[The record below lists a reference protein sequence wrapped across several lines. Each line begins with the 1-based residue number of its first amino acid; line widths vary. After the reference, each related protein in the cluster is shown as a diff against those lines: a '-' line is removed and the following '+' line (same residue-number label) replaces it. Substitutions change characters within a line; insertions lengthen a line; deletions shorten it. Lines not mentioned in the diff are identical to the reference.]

1 MVERDKN
8 HPSIIIWSL
17 GNESGY
23 GPNHDAMAEWI
34 RGVDPTRLIHYE
46 GAHDSPMV
54 DIVSTMYPTVERLIE
69 EGKRT
74 DDDRPFFMCEY
85 AHAMGNGPGNLKE
98 YWEAIRAHPR
108 LLGGCIW
115 EWVDH
120 GIRQRTESGEEWFAY
135 GGDFGDEPNDGN
147 FCIDGLNFPDRIPH
161 TGLIEYK
168 KIIEPV
174 QVEPVDLGTGKVR
187 AVNRYQFSSLSHLHG
202 YWSVTRDG
210 EVVEEGSLPRLD
222 TAAGKSEE
230 VTLEPHPPSPL
241 PVHGEGAMAAAGAEC
256 WLNISFTLA
265 KDTLWAKR
273 GHEVAWAQ
281 FEMPTDSES
290 RESRVEIGRPS
301 LDLRLSTVEAD
312 TFVTIQGEDFVVVFD
327 RLRGVMSS
335 WKWRGVELLTVG
347 PRLNVWRAPT
357 DNDVH
362 IAREWRRAGL
372 DRLQHR
378 VSGFEIREP
387 HPPCPLPVNGEGEAL
402 RSAKAAP
409 FVEVEIESVL
419 APYSLAPAFSC
430 TYRYTIYGT
439 GDIVIDTTVT
449 PRRELPPLPRIGLQ
463 MRLPGT
469 FDRFSWYGRG
479 PHESYADRKESAR
492 VGVYRGTVQEQY
504 VPYIFPQE
512 NGNKTDVR
520 WAAVTDIR
528 GMGLLAVAV
537 ASGGGVRKPRHR
549 RLHEACA
556 QLLNVSVHHYTT
568 EDFTN
573 ARHTYELVRRD
584 ETILNL
590 DHAQAPLGSAS
601 CGPGPLEK
609 YLLKAEPTEFSV
621 RLRPFR

>member
-1 MVERDKN
+1 
-8 HPSIIIWSL
+8 
-17 GNESGY
+17 
-23 GPNHDAMAEWI
+23 
-34 RGVDPTRLIHYE
+34 
-46 GAHDSPMV
+46 
-54 DIVSTMYPTVERLIE
+54 
-69 EGKRT
+69 
-74 DDDRPFFMCEY
+74 
-85 AHAMGNGPGNLKE
+85 
-98 YWEAIRAHPR
+98 
-108 LLGGCIW
+108 
-115 EWVDH
+115 
-120 GIRQRTESGEEWFAY
+120 
-135 GGDFGDEPNDGN
+135 
-147 FCIDGLNFPDRIPH
+147 
-161 TGLIEYK
+161 
-168 KIIEPV
+168 
-174 QVEPVDLGTGKVR
+174 
-187 AVNRYQFSSLSHLHG
+187 
-202 YWSVTRDG
+202 
-210 EVVEEGSLPRLD
+210 
-222 TAAGKSEE
+222 
-230 VTLEPHPPSPL
+230 
-241 PVHGEGAMAAAGAEC
+241 MAAAGAEC
-256 WLNISFTLA
+256 WLNISFTLT

-281 FEMPTDSES
+281 FEMEADGEIRDS
-290 RESRVEIGRPS
+290 RFEIGRSS

-312 TFVTIQGEDFVVVFD
+312 TSVIIRGEDFVVVFD

-335 WKWRGVELLTVG
+335 WRWRGMELVTAG

-378 VSGFEIREP
+378 VSRFEIREP

-402 RSAKAAP
+402 GSAEAAP

-479 PHESYADRKESAR
+479 PHESYVDRKESAR
-492 VGVYRGTVQEQY
+492 VGVYHGTVQEQY

-512 NGNKTDVR
+512 NGNKSDVR

-528 GMGLLAVAV
+528 GMGLFCEPHPPYPLPARGEGATMGD
-537 ASGGGVRKPRHR
+537 APS
-549 RLHEACA
+549 
-556 QLLNVSVHHYTT
+556 LLNVSVHHYTT
-568 EDFTN
+568 EDFTK